1 MTVASDRLFTFRMIP
16 LLARLASMK
25 GVDAS
30 ALVARAGLPPEA
42 LNGEVT
48 APVVRVI
55 KCVQLFA
62 ERLDQPHLGLALAE
76 LVPSG
81 AYGIAEFLV
90 RSAPNLETGLARLCE
105 FAPLINAIGE
115 FRWLADDKGGDLHYS
130 IAGLK
135 TTLERH
141 LNEFTL
147 AYVIKQLR
155 VVIPGFE
162 LARVW
167 FSHARSSGAS
177 ELERWFGCPVE
188 LAQPD
193 CGFAVS
199 VTMLPLAPRTADDA
213 LFAFLLAQAKAQLA
227 YVGTHDLVSQVVRVI
242 EVRIAHGEVD
252 LSAIAHAMATTPRS
266 LQRGLAAAGTSFRT
280 VLAHVRTQHRD
291 QLARAGLSPTE
302 ISHRLGFAD
311 ARSMRRSLG
320 D

>member
-1 MTVASDRLFTFRMIP
+1 MASDRLFTFRMIP
-16 LLARLASMK
+16 LLARLASTK
-25 GVDAS
+25 GADSA
-30 ALVARAGLPPEA
+30 ALVGKAGLPPEA

-62 ERLDQPHLGLALAE
+62 ERLEQPHLGLTLAE

-115 FRWLADDKGGDLHYS
+115 FRWLTDDQGGDLHYS

-135 TTLERH
+135 TTLESH

-147 AYVIKQLR
+147 AYVVRQLR
-155 VVIPGFE
+155 SVLGDVQ
-162 LARVW
+162 LTRVW
-167 FSHARSSGAS
+167 FSHARSSGEA
-177 ELERWFGCPVE
+177 ELAQWFGCPVE
-188 LAQPD
+188 FKQSD
-193 CGFAVS
+193 CGFAVAT
-199 VTMLPLAPRTADDA
+199 TMLARAPRTADDA

-227 YVGTHDLVSQVVRVI
+227 FVGTHDLVSQVVRVI

-252 LSAIAHAMATTPRS
+252 IAAISHAMATTPRS

-291 QLARAGLSPTE
+291 QLARAGVLPTE
-302 ISHRLGFAD
+302 IAHRLGFAD